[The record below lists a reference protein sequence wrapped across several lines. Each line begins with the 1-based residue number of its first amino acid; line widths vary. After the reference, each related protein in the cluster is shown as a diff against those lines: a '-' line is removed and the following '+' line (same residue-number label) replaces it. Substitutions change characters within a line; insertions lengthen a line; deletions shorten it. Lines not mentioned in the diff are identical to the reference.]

1 MDYVLSNKLPPE
13 LVDTISYKTHN
24 YHMKDL
30 NNEVHD
36 YIDKYNIILNKKFS
50 HIRLC
55 PNIRNNNK
63 HVSFECGGA
72 LLDYMTPIELKVFRV
87 LLDDFLLERYNTWNH
102 EF

>member
-1 MDYVLSNKLPPE
+1 MDYALSHKLPPE

-24 YHMKDL
+24 YHMNDL

-55 PNIRNNNK
+55 PNIRNNK
-63 HVSFECGGA
+63 QVSFECGGA
-72 LLDYMTPIELKVFRV
+72 LLDYIDTDRIKGI
-87 LLDDFLLERYNTWNH
+87 
-102 EF
+102 